1 MGRDG
6 GNKGGRPGEER
17 GGVIHQREEGGEGS
31 KERHK
36 GRRKEQQGREECS
49 CQQPSMMM

>member
-17 GGVIHQREEGGEGS
+17 GELYTRGRKEEKGVRRGIKGEGRS
-31 KERHK
+31 NK
-36 GRRKEQQGREECS
+36 GREECS